1 MNVKPPAVVRNGV
14 AALQEQLAPVK
25 NHVTEIRR
33 GFEPGFS
40 DFTGIPTEPAVV
52 TEWTEGLTTFRRY
65 NDAPPVTS
73 VSEAAAEAGREELEG
88 LKSAI
93 ADAAL
98 KAGFTPEQIAQTL
111 QPRRVHFGS
120 FETTLEDGTRVQF
133 GFNRV
138 QHDLESQGGLR
149 FRGTNSLEQTYAL
162 SLGMAAK
169 TGVADRDF
177 GGGKGAVSMGK
188 VTYAPPGS
196 AWKVGDEVPP
206 EKLSAVD
213 NARVGASL
221 RQTLGH
227 GYGNDG
233 IAPDMATGAH
243 TMRAIRAVAQ
253 SLQEAAGEPPTAPLV
268 TGKPVTRNLFGRIR
282 AEDGNVIRE
291 MATGLGMNYAL
302 ERAAQNVGL
311 PLKGSTA
318 VVQGSGNV
326 GMWFARLASRRG
338 VAITAMS
345 DAGGAIRSD
354 AGLNMIKLQ
363 KHVKQHGTVAG
374 FQDKGVVAID
384 PKDLWSVQADIV
396 VPAAIEGQLNG
407 VTLPQILEAGT
418 TSGKKKIVLEGANE
432 AATAEGEKFMNEH
445 RDELLSLPG
454 TLANVGGVGTSGIE
468 RVQNATGKAIG
479 RRASMAELK
488 DMMYGTFDRVFERH
502 QSGSLSMRE
511 ATYAEAF
518 EKMYERRQKELA
530 VESGDFWSR

>member
-1 MNVKPPAVVRNGV
+1 MNVKPPAIIRNSV
-14 AALQEQLAPVK
+14 ATLQEQLAPVK
-25 NHVTEIRR
+25 NHVAEIRR
-33 GFEPGFS
+33 GREPGFS
-40 DFTGIPTEPAVV
+40 DFTGIPTEPAQVK
-52 TEWTEGLTTFRRY
+52 EWTEGLTTYRRY
-65 NDAPPVTS
+65 NEAPPVTS
-73 VSEAAAEAGREELEG
+73 VSEAATEAGREELAG

-98 KAGFTPEQIAQTL
+98 KAGYTPEQIEQTL
-111 QPRRVHFGS
+111 APRRVHFGS

-138 QHDLESQGGLR
+138 QHDLDSQGGLR
-149 FRGTNSLEQTYAL
+149 FRATNSLEQTYAL

-169 TGVADRDF
+169 TGVADRSF

-188 VTYAPPGS
+188 VVHAPPGS
-196 AWKVGDEVPP
+196 AFKVGDEVAP

-243 TMRAIRAVAQ
+243 TMRAIRAVALK
-253 SLQEAAGEPPTAPLV
+253 LQEAAGEPASAPLV
-268 TGKPVTRNLFGRIR
+268 TGKPVTRNIFGRIR
-282 AEDGNVIRE
+282 PEDGNVIRD

-302 ERAAQNVGL
+302 ERAAQQVDL

-354 AGLNMIKLQ
+354 TGLNMIKLQ

-384 PKDLWSVQADIV
+384 PKALWSVKADIV
-396 VPAAIEGQLNG
+396 VPAAIEGQLNKD
-407 VTLPQILEAGT
+407 TLPQILEAGT

-432 AATAEGEKFMNEH
+432 AATADGEKFMNEH

-518 EKMYERRQKELA
+518 EKMYQRRLKELA
-530 VESGDFWSR
+530 VENGDLWSN